1 MTVATERARAGS
13 IERATS
19 IPLPPPA
26 LRDRVHGAADVES
39 FLEVGRQCAQD
50 IVAGLARI
58 GTELGAFESVL
69 DFGCGCG
76 RVLRWLL
83 PELASACVFGTDID
97 RQAVAWCVANMPGA
111 SFSLNAGL
119 PPTGYASR
127 SFDLVYAISV
137 FSHLDEDFQFY
148 WLNELRRITRPH
160 AIVLLSLHGH
170 LTLGNLPQEI
180 TAEIEARGMKF
191 VVSGAWQKVFPDW
204 YQIAFHTREYVLEH
218 YGRYFDVLDYI
229 PGGMTGI
236 QDLVVLRRRAGNDVG
251 LDRELALEAGLSKL
265 RAYCG
270 RLERSIETKN
280 RHILRLEQ
288 LIKTI
293 ESGRVVRLL
302 RMITRS

>member
-1 MTVATERARAGS
+1 MTVATERVPTDS
-13 IERATS
+13 IEHAAS
-19 IPLPPPA
+19 IPLPPEA
-26 LRDRVHGAADVES
+26 LRHRVHGAADAES

-58 GTELGAFESVL
+58 DRRLDTFESVL

-97 RQAVAWCVANMPGA
+97 RQAAAWCAANMPGA

-127 SFDLVYAISV
+127 SFDLIYAISV

-148 WLNELRRITRPH
+148 WLNELRRITRPDG
-160 AIVLLSLHGH
+160 IVLLSLHGTYY
-170 LTLGNLPQEI
+170 LNSLAPEMV
-180 TAEIEARGMKF
+180 AEIESKGMKF
-191 VVSGAWQKVFPDW
+191 VVSGGWQHIFPDW

-229 PGGMTGI
+229 PGGMNGI
-236 QDLVVLRRRAGNDVG
+236 QDLVVLRRRTGNDVG
-251 LDRELALEAGLSKL
+251 LDRELELEVGMSKL
-265 RAYCG
+265 RSHN
-270 RLERSIETKN
+270 RLLESLIETKN
-280 RHILRLEQ
+280 RHIQRLEQ
-288 LIKTI
+288 LIKAI
-293 ESGRVVRLL
+293 ESGRVMRLL
-302 RMITRS
+302 RLATRS